1 MGSIKSFTPPA
12 APLPS
17 IIGPIRPFVPR
28 ISIDLPS
35 NNIFENNWIETPSVS
50 DSQAII
56 DPEMLKVIERL
67 APGRAVNDAMI
78 AKHRIVHHTP
88 RKNMLRIR
96 SAKMNKHKLRKRRKK
111 YLSVILRTRMKKEI
125 AKEKLFRAE
134 LLSQIREAE
143 KFDAKAYVHHVLST
157 ISKKPREKTRW
168 EITDELYEKKR
179 KNRFNVDLI
188 KPEFDDPV
196 P

>member
-1 MGSIKSFTPPA
+1 MESIKSFDMPMM
-12 APLPS
+12 PLPS
-17 IIGPIRPFVPR
+17 VIGPLRTSLPR
-28 ISIDLPS
+28 ISIDIPS
-35 NNIFENNWIETPSVS
+35 STILNNNWIETPSVS
-50 DSQAII
+50 NSPSVI

-67 APGRAVNDAMI
+67 APGRRVNDEMI
-78 AKHRIVHHTP
+78 AKHRIIHHTP

-96 SAKMNKHKLRKRRKK
+96 RSKMNKHKLKKRRKK

-143 KFDAKAYVHHVLST
+143 KFDARAYVNHVLTT
-157 ISKKPREKTRW
+157 IAKKPRVKSRW
-168 EITDELYEKKR
+168 EIQDELYEKKR
-179 KNRFNVDLI
+179 KYRSNVDQI